1 MYKIHASIDKKDIND
16 MPTELFGG
24 RIFTIST
31 VAEANKAAAYLKQFP
46 VIGIDTE
53 TRPSFTKDSHYEVG
67 LLQLSTQDT
76 CFLFRLNNI
85 GMPDCVVRLLGS
97 TAQIKVGLSLK
108 DDIRALRRR
117 RDFKFGK
124 YVELQNKVKD
134 VGILDMSLQKIYA
147 NLFHKK
153 ISKNKRLTNWE
164 APILTKEQKLYAAT
178 DAWAC
183 LEIYGR
189 LEEFRLG
196 LDYEYIA
203 PMDNDRM
210 LDIWIKH
217 ITEHIKLPV
226 QHV

>member
-1 MYKIHASIDKKDIND
+1 MHKIYATIDKKDIGG
-16 MPTELFGG
+16 MPAELFGG
-24 RIFTIST
+24 RIFTVST
-31 VAEANKAAAYLKQFP
+31 IAEADKAAEYLKGFP

-53 TRPSFTKDSHYEVG
+53 TRPNFTKDSHHEVG

-76 CFLFRLNNI
+76 CFLFRLNSI
-85 GMPDCVVRLLGS
+85 GMPDSVVRLLGS
-97 TAQIKVGLSLK
+97 NAQIKVGLSLK
-108 DDIRALRRR
+108 DDIRALRKR

-124 YVELQNKVKD
+124 YVELQKKVRD
-134 VGILDMSLQKIYA
+134 IGILDMSLQKIYA

-164 APILTKEQKLYAAT
+164 APVLTKEQKLYAAT

-183 LEIYGR
+183 VRIYRR

-203 PMDNDRM
+203 PMDDSRM
-210 LDIWIKH
+210 LDIWIRH
-217 ITEHIKLPV
+217 IKEHIK
-226 QHV
+226 HSS